1 MYEPII
7 SPWLFYLSGLL
18 PCLSMFL
25 FLVSAMAFLFG
36 LVNFLIK
43 NNESEKNTY
52 SRCLDRIESANKW
65 CKIWFVLG
73 ISCAVLNVIIPNER
87 TFTKMVIASQVTPHN
102 IEMVGETAENI
113 IDTIGEKIDKVAD
126 KATDKVVRV
135 VQEVKK

>member
-7 SPWLFYLSGLL
+7 SPWIFYLSGLL

-25 FLVSAMAFLFG
+25 FLVSAFAFILSGFC
-36 LVNFLIK
+36 FCM
-43 NNESEKNTY
+43 EEED
-52 SRCLDRIESANKW
+52 RCIDKIQSVNKW

-73 ISCAVLNVIIPNER
+73 ISCAVLCVIIPNER

>member
-7 SPWLFYLSGLL
+7 SPWVFYLSGLL

-25 FLVSAMAFLFG
+25 FLVSAFAFSLSG
-36 LVNFLIK
+36 LYYCAK
-43 NNESEKNTY
+43 EEA
-52 SRCLDRIESANKW
+52 RCSDSDKIQSANKW

-102 IEMVGETAENI
+102 IEVAGEAAENL
-113 IDTIGEKIDKVAD
+113 IDTIEEKIDKVAD